1 MNRETMLGTPTPR
14 RPVAVPVERR
24 AAPATGGGSI
34 ASGIGTGVILT
45 WFWNAYAVTRWGQPE
60 MPGEVAAVIA
70 GAVIAGAEAYVKR
83 RRAA

>member
-1 MNRETMLGTPTPR
+1 MADITREAMLGTPTPR
-14 RPVAVPVERR
+14 RPITVR
-24 AAPATGGGSI
+24 AEPATGGGSI

-83 RRAA
+83 RRA